1 MLRIIYHNLN
11 KLCMKCRVR
20 YSRRRRS
27 KKSKIIVT
35 VANKSR
41 QNGTQL
47 EKLSETV
54 DDEKKIQVKTIRI
67 ATFNTALFSMAPAVP
82 RNIKEESVRE
92 DSEGKDSPQVPVK
105 TDLKLKSA
113 IGFSSGPSMQVPRS
127 ILKPFPSFND
137 STSTSVKNSK
147 EKLNY
152 GEGSDSKLR
161 LRVTINLPE
170 NEISLSQ
177 MRHPRPHVIQD
188 PSSSRHGRRGRTI
201 SDAGPSYHSKT
212 LSSGDS
218 PGPNKHPMSPIS
230 DCGLSPRPYENLN
243 RNRSIFEVLR
253 ELDADLLALQE
264 VKAEEEKGMK
274 PLSELAEALGMI
286 YVFAES
292 WAPEYGNAVL
302 SKWPIKRWNVQKVVD
317 DSDFRNVLKVVVD
330 VPTIG
335 DLHFHCTH
343 LDHLNEGWRMKQVM
357 AMMSR
362 DDAAHILAG
371 SLNSLDTTDYSQ
383 ERWEDI
389 VKFNEDRGKPSPR
402 GDVTKLLK
410 AKGYTDAKHFTGEC
424 ESVVILA
431 RGQEVQGTCKY
442 GTRVD
447 YILASQN
454 APYKF
459 VPGSYEVVS
468 SRGTSD
474 HHIVKVDIQS
484 QEPMKPTR
492 QKKTIRIRQPPS
504 KGIWQIK

>member
-1 MLRIIYHNLN
+1 MLRIINNNLN
-11 KLCMKCRVR
+11 KLCMKCRIR
-20 YSRRRRS
+20 ESRRRRS
-27 KKSKIIVT
+27 KKPKIIVT

-41 QNGTQL
+41 KNGTQL
-47 EKLSETV
+47 EKVSETGV
-54 DDEKKIQVKTIRI
+54 DEKKPQMKTIRI

-82 RNIKEESVRE
+82 KIITEEPVRK
-92 DSEGKDSPQVPVK
+92 DAKGKDAQVPVK
-105 TDLKLKSA
+105 TELKHKSA
-113 IGFSSGPSMQVPRS
+113 IGLSSGPSMQVPRS

-137 STSTSVKNSK
+137 STNTYVKNTK
-147 EKLNY
+147 ANLKY

-177 MRHPRPHVIQD
+177 MRHSKPILIQD
-188 PSSSRHGRRGRTI
+188 SSSSHHGRRGLTI
-201 SDAGPSYHSKT
+201 SDVGPSYHSKT
-212 LSSGDS
+212 LSPVDI
-218 PGPNKHPMSPIS
+218 PGPNKLPMSPIS
-230 DCGLSPRPYENLN
+230 DCGLNPRTCETSN
-243 RNRSIFEVLR
+243 RTRSILEVLR
-253 ELDADLLALQE
+253 EVDADLLALQE

-274 PLSELAEALGMI
+274 PLSELAEALGMV

-292 WAPEYGNAVL
+292 WAPEYGNAIL
-302 SKWPIKRWNVQKVVD
+302 SKWPIKRWNVQKIVD

-330 VPTIG
+330 VPTTG
-335 DLHFHCTH
+335 ELNFYCTH
-343 LDHLNEGWRMKQVM
+343 LDHLNEDWRMKQVM

-362 DDAAHILAG
+362 DDAVHVLAG
-371 SLNSLDTTDYSQ
+371 SLNSLDTADYSQ

-389 VKFNEDRGKPSPR
+389 VKFNEYKGKPTPR
-402 GDVTKLLK
+402 GDVMKLLK
-410 AKGYTDAKHFTGEC
+410 ARGYTDAKHFTGEC

-454 APYKF
+454 APYNF

-474 HHIVKVDIQS
+474 HHIVKVDIQL
-484 QEPMKPTR
+484 QEPMKPAR
-492 QKKTIRIRQPPS
+492 QPKTIRLRQPPS